1 MCFPSCVHTHVAMR
15 CDTHVR
21 CRVLCSRIAKERLRK
36 QGQTWRR
43 RMYAEQDQ
51 ENAARQHL
59 KFSKEMVESHNKELD
74 GLLKSF

>member
-1 MCFPSCVHTHVAMR
+1 
-15 CDTHVR
+15 
-21 CRVLCSRIAKERLRK
+21 
-36 QGQTWRR
+36 
-43 RMYAEQDQ
+43 MYAEQDQ